1 MYETLRLGPS
11 VPGSLHG
18 LVPGLDGAGSLYL
31 AVGILGATVM
41 PHVIYLHSAMTKDG
55 CAQPRRPRMPAVCS
69 GSSGWTC
76 VSALGLAGLVNM
88 AMLAVAARRVP
99 HHGAGRAEHHRPCAR
114 RNSAAWSGGGAALV
128 FATALLASG
137 VSSSSVG
144 TYAGEVIMAGFVR
157 LRIPLLA
164 RRAIT
169 MLPSL
174 AILAVGVNPTS
185 ALVLSQVV
193 LSFGVLAGPR
203 TAGDSDQP
211 RAA

>member
-1 MYETLRLGPS
+1 
-11 VPGSLHG
+11 
-18 LVPGLDGAGSLYL
+18 
-31 AVGILGATVM
+31 
-41 PHVIYLHSAMTKDG
+41 MTKDRAPG
-55 CAQPRRPRMPAVCS
+55 RDGDCRRLLRFQRLDVL
-69 GSSGWTC
+69 T
-76 VSALGLAGLVNM
+76 ALGLAGLVNM
-88 AMLAVAARRVP
+88 AMLAVAARAFHTP
-99 HHGAGRAEHHRPCAR
+99 ALAGLNTIGQAHAELGRLA
-114 RNSAAWSGGGAALV
+114 GGGAALV

-174 AILAVGVNPTS
+174 AILALGVNPTR

-193 LSFGVLAGPR
+193 LSFGVPFALVPLVILTSRRGVMGPHVNQRITVVAGG
-203 TAGDSDQP
+203 ACVAVIVALNVLLLWQQFFQS
-211 RAA
+211 